1 MGQRLE
7 EPPLTVCVKF
17 NELVGALKALLFYF
31 VRRETKERQE
41 NNREKKQYSG
51 LVLTSQRISESTS

>member
-1 MGQRLE
+1 MGHRLE
-7 EPPLTVCVKF
+7 ESPLTVYVKF
-17 NELVGALKALLFYF
+17 NELVGALKALLF

-51 LVLTSQRISESTS
+51 LVLTS